1 MTDLTRKIRTSGEVI
16 ASGVSYEDF
25 LKTFDDQH
33 VEWVH
38 GDVIRMSPVST
49 KHSQISAF
57 LDRLFDAYLALTI
70 GGEVFQDP
78 VVMRARAD
86 LPARAPDL
94 QVILPEN
101 TGIIKEN
108 EVAGPADLVVE
119 IVSPESHRR
128 DRIEKFSE
136 YEQGGVKE
144 YWIID
149 PARKETLFYQLD
161 DSGFYAPVNPDE
173 GGIYR
178 SRVLGQL
185 RLPVDIFW
193 REELPRVLEIMS
205 LVTAMLEED
214 SAE

>member
-16 ASGVSYEDF
+16 ASGISYEDF
-25 LKTFDDQH
+25 LRNFDDQH
-33 VEWVH
+33 VEWVY
-38 GDVIRMSPVST
+38 GNVIRMSPVTEEHNNLSVFLIT
-49 KHSQISAF
+49 LFSAF
-57 LDRLFDAYLALTI
+57 LSGS
-70 GGEVFQDP
+70 GGGRIFHDP
-78 VVMRARAD
+78 MIMRPRAD

-101 TGIIKEN
+101 TSIIKEN
-108 EVAGPADLVVE
+108 EIAGPADLVVE

-128 DRIEKFSE
+128 DRIEKFGE

-149 PARKETLFYQLD
+149 PSRKETLFYQLD

-173 GGIYR
+173 DGIYQ
-178 SRVLGQL
+178 SRVLDKL

-193 REELPRVLEIMS
+193 RDELPRVPEIMS